1 MGVKMKI
8 AIYYI
13 SFHHH
18 NTLKLLESIDKSYN
32 IDLIDVSNTKNL
44 DYSNYDI
51 IGFASGIYFQKF
63 HKKINSLI
71 DSLPNGYP
79 KKIFLIYTCGL
90 NITNYGNKLK
100 KKIKKKSIKFLSTF
114 SCNGYDSFGLLKLL
128 GGIKKNHPNEKDFK
142 KFNEFINDIYGGKY
156 E

>member
-44 DYSNYDI
+44 DYSSYDI
-51 IGFASGIYFQKF
+51 IHWFCIGYLFP
-63 HKKINSLI
+63 KIS
-71 DSLPNGYP
+71 
-79 KKIFLIYTCGL
+79 
-90 NITNYGNKLK
+90 
-100 KKIKKKSIKFLSTF
+100 
-114 SCNGYDSFGLLKLL
+114 
-128 GGIKKNHPNEKDFK
+128 
-142 KFNEFINDIYGGKY
+142 
-156 E
+156 